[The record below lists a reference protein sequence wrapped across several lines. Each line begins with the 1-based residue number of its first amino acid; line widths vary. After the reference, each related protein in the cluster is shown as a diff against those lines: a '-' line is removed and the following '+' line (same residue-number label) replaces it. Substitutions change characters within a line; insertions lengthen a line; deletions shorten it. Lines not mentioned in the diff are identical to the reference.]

1 MDVRLPDGTIIA
13 NVPDGT
19 TKAQLTAKLKANGV
33 AVPAEWLADAKAPQP
48 QAAQGLGDVIR
59 DIPRQA
65 GLVGRSVVN
74 AAASLPAL
82 GADAIGGVLNAGADL
97 YHDMRAPTV
106 AELVTGKQKGFR
118 FQQTMP
124 TLNAAMTSAGV
135 PQPQNA
141 NERVAVD
148 AGTLLLGAG
157 GMARGAGMLADGA
170 KGITKNVLASL
181 AARPVVQG
189 AGAVGSGVA
198 GGSVREAGGSEGEQF
213 AASLAGGVAGG
224 IGADK
229 LARGARA
236 AGNAITRM
244 VTPRAVELA
253 QADQQISLILQR
265 NGVDWAQV
273 PERIRQSMREEAAA
287 AMVNGQPLNAD
298 AVRRMLVFRRTGT
311 TPTVGQLTQNP
322 GQITREKN
330 LAKTG
335 ANSTNTNLQAL
346 PELENSNSRQ
356 LLNLLDDS
364 GARGAPRA
372 PEAAA
377 AAIGDLSGVARSKRN
392 EISSLYGAARDS
404 EGRSVVLD
412 GRAAAQNAIR
422 RLDEDGVGK
431 LPPEV
436 DRWLNDLSTGAVDLT
451 VDYQQKLVKNLY
463 RKMQGAGDN
472 GDLRHGLRL
481 VREALDDADVPQGYQ
496 PQAPTNPG
504 NLPAVRSNTPALPG
518 AAQAPASNAGQEAI
532 DAYRRARSANR
543 AYMQTLEAN
552 PALAAVD
559 EALAAVAA
567 NPQLRSVA
575 DAVGP
580 GTFIDNFIT
589 SKTATPGQVQ
599 GIAQRVG
606 PEGRQ
611 ALRQYMA
618 RYLKDAATGGADDIT
633 TFASKS
639 YRDAFKRLE
648 DKLPAF
654 FSREEVQQFRDIAD
668 AAKYMKAQPDGSAV
682 NNSASAALML
692 GRGVD
697 MLERIA
703 QKAPV
708 GRDAITGVLQGVQQ
722 RQVMAPRNAL
732 ATFAPPRAGVR
743 VNPLVSLGFPVTV
756 QAGEN
761 DRRNAPP

>member
-1 MDVRLPDGTIIA
+1 MDVLLPDGTVIQG
-13 NVPDGT
+13 VPDGT
-19 TKAQLTAKLKANGV
+19 TKAELVAKLQRNGRP
-33 AVPAEWLADAKAPQP
+33 VPAEWLATSAAPAVQP
-48 QAAQGLGDVIR
+48 QASQSLGDVLR

-65 GLVGRSVVN
+65 GLVGRAAVG

-97 YHDMRAPTV
+97 V
-106 AELVTGKQKGFR
+106 AGKGNGPR

-124 TLNAAMTSAGV
+124 ALNALMSKAGV
-135 PQPQNA
+135 PEPRNA

-157 GMARGAGMLADGA
+157 GMSRGASMLADGA
-170 KGITKNVLASL
+170 QGVTRNVLQSM

-198 GGSVREAGGSEGEQF
+198 GGSVREAGGGEGEQF
-213 AASLAGGVAGG
+213 AASLAGGIAGG

-229 LARGARA
+229 IERGARA
-236 AGNAITRM
+236 SGNAITRM
-244 VTPRAVELA
+244 VTPRAVEL
-253 QADQQISLILQR
+253 QRADQQISLVLERQGI
-265 NGVDWAQV
+265 DWSQI
-273 PERIRQSMREEAAA
+273 PERIKQGMREEAAA

-298 AVRRMLVFRRTGT
+298 AVRRMLVFQRTGT

-322 GQITREKN
+322 GQISREKN

-335 ANSTNTNLQAL
+335 ANSTNTSLQAL
-346 PELENSNSRQ
+346 PEMENSNSRK
-356 LLNLLDDS
+356 LLNLLDES

-377 AAIGDLSGVARSKRN
+377 AAIGDLSGVARTSRN
-392 EISSLYGAARDS
+392 EIRSLYGAARDS

-436 DRWLNDLSTGAVDLT
+436 DQWLNDLTSGKTPLT

-481 VREALDDADVPQGYQ
+481 VREALDDADVPQG
-496 PQAPTNPG
+496 PQAQPATNQG
-504 NLPAVRSNTPALPG
+504 NLPAVRSAVPAMPG
-518 AAQAPASNAGQEAI
+518 AAPAAANNAGQEAV

-543 AYMQTLEAN
+543 TYMQTLEAN
-552 PALAAVD
+552 PALAAVA
-559 EALAAVAA
+559 E
-567 NPQLRSVA
+567 NPQLRNVA

-580 GTFIDNFIT
+580 GTFVDKFVT

-599 GIAQRVG
+599 GIADRLG
-606 PEGRQ
+606 DGGRQ

-639 YRDAFKRLE
+639 YREAFKRVE

-654 FSREEVQQFRDIAD
+654 FSREEIQQFRDIAD
-668 AAKYMKAQPDGSAV
+668 TAKYMKAQPDGAAV
-682 NNSASAALML
+682 NNSNSGALLL
-692 GRGVD
+692 GRGLD
-697 MLERIA
+697 ILERIA

-708 GRDAITGVLQGVQQ
+708 ARDAITGVLQGVQQ

-732 ATFAPPRAGVR
+732 QTFAAPPKGMR
-743 VNPLVSLGFPVTV
+743 VNPLVTLGFPVTV

>member
-1 MDVRLPDGTIIA
+1 MTITAELHDGTRLEFPDGTDQSVIEKT
-13 NVPDGT
+13 V
-19 TKAQLTAKLKANGV
+19 QGV
-33 AVPAEWLADAKAPQP
+33 LASRQP
-48 QAAQGLGDVIR
+48 AAQPRQASQSLGDVIR

-74 AAASLPAL
+74 AAAALPAM

-97 YHDMRAPTV
+97 V
-106 AELVTGKQKGFR
+106 AGKGNGPR

-124 TLNAAMTSAGV
+124 ALNALMSSAGV
-135 PQPQNA
+135 PEPRNA

-148 AGTLLLGAG
+148 AGSLLLGAG
-157 GMARGAGMLADGA
+157 GMARGADMLADGA
-170 KGITKNVLASL
+170 QGVARNVLQSL

-198 GGSVREAGGSEGEQF
+198 GGSVREAGGGEIEQF
-213 AASLAGGVAGG
+213 GASLAGGVAGG

-229 LARGARA
+229 IERGARA
-236 AGNAITRM
+236 AGNAITRL
-244 VTPRAVELA
+244 VTPRAVEL
-253 QADQQISLILQR
+253 QRADQQISLILERQ
-265 NGVDWAQV
+265 GVDWSQI
-273 PERIRQSMREEAAA
+273 PERIKQGMRSEAAA
-287 AMVNGQPLNAD
+287 AMVNGQPLNAE
-298 AVRRMLVFRRTGT
+298 AVRRLLTFQRTGAV
-311 TPTVGQLTQNP
+311 PTIGQLTQNP

-330 LAKTG
+330 LSKTG
-335 ANSTNTNLQAL
+335 ANSTNTALQAL
-346 PELENSNSRQ
+346 PELENANSRT
-356 LLNLLDDS
+356 LLNLLDES

-377 AAIGDLSGVARSKRN
+377 AAIGDLSGVARGRRN
-392 EISSLYGAARDS
+392 DISSLYGAARDS

-412 GRAAAQNAIR
+412 GRAAAQAAIR

-436 DRWLNDLSTGAVDLT
+436 DQWLNQLSTGEVPLT

-472 GDLRHGLRL
+472 GDVRHGLRL
-481 VREALDDADVPQGYQ
+481 VREALDNADVPQGPAQ
-496 PQAPTNPG
+496 TVTNPG
-504 NLPAVRSNTPALPG
+504 NLPAVRNSVPALPG
-518 AAQAPASNAGQEAI
+518 QGPAPLPPQAGQDAI
-532 DAYRRARSANR
+532 DAFRRARSANR

-552 PALAAVD
+552 PALSAVD
-559 EALAAVAA
+559 EALSAVAE

-580 GTFIDNFIT
+580 GTFVDNFVT
-589 SKTATPGQVQ
+589 SKTVTPGQVQ
-599 GIAQRVG
+599 GLAQHVG
-606 PEGRQ
+606 EQGRQ

-618 RYLKDAATGGADDIT
+618 RYLKDAATGGADDVT
-633 TFASKS
+633 TFAAKS
-639 YRDAFKRLE
+639 YRDAFKRLQ

-654 FSREEVQQFRDIAD
+654 FSREEVERFRDIAD
-668 AAKYMKAQPDGSAV
+668 TATLMKAQPDGAAV
-682 NNSASAALML
+682 NNSNSGALAL
-692 GRGVD
+692 GRGLD

-703 QKAPV
+703 QKSPV
-708 GRDAITGVLQGVQQ
+708 ARDAITGVLQGVQQ

-732 ATFAPPRAGVR
+732 ATFAPPPQGLR

-756 QAGEN
+756 QAGE
-761 DRRNAPP
+761 DKRRNAPP